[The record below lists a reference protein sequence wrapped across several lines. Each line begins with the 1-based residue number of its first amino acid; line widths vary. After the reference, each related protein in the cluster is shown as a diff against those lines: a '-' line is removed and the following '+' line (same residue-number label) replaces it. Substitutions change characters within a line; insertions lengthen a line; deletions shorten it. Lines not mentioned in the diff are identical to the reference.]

1 LVFGAPRAEGAA
13 VDADL
18 WARLAALEGQV
29 LVSGNGRRLWVVAVT
44 HEGVYV
50 RSGAQPA
57 TLLGRRALEEA
68 LPHVAAGE
76 PLPHPF
82 GTRAARLRAVLR
94 AAGVGPG
101 A

>member
-1 LVFGAPRAEGAA
+1 

-29 LVSGNGRRLWVVAVT
+29 LVSGNGQQLLVVAVT
-44 HEGVYV
+44 ASGVYV
-50 RSGAQPA
+50 RLGARP
-57 TLLGRRALEEA
+57 TVLLSRRALEEA

-82 GTRAARLRAVLR
+82 GKRAARLRAVLR
-94 AAGVGPG
+94 AVGVGPG